1 MPMPDYWNRMCFYR
15 TNSKMAFITRL
26 FKNSKKLL
34 LLPVLLAVSFQ
45 TAAEGI
51 SATRM
56 QATLTSSGQMLVSS
70 RFKTDLPD
78 QLKQALN
85 QGVPLTFTLNY
96 QLSAPTIAAYRFKL
110 GQLVGSDSSIQYK
123 LSYHPLTNR
132 YRVAVGTF
140 STEYNSLSTALKAV
154 GAIANWQVLNS
165 GALSDVSP
173 QEVKAQIRLNLST
186 TKLPKPFQI
195 NALTSGSW
203 DLDSGWRDLDIKR

>member
-1 MPMPDYWNRMCFYR
+1 
-15 TNSKMAFITRL
+15 MAFITRL
-26 FKNSKKLL
+26 FKNSKLL
-34 LLPVLLAVSFQ
+34 LLTVLLAVSFQ

-140 STEYNSLSTALKAV
+140 STEYNSLETALRGV
-154 GAIANWQVLNS
+154 GAVANWRVLGS
-165 GALSDVSP
+165 GALSGV
-173 QEVKAQIRLNLST
+173 QAGEAKAEIRLALST
-186 TKLPKPFQI
+186 SQLPKPFQI
-195 NALTSGSW
+195 NALTSKSW
-203 DLDSGWRDLDIKR
+203 QLDSGWQSLNISQE

>member
-1 MPMPDYWNRMCFYR
+1 
-15 TNSKMAFITRL
+15 MAFITRL
-26 FKNSKKLL
+26 FKNSKLL

-56 QATLTSSGQMLVSS
+56 QATLTASGQMLVSS

-140 STEYNSLSTALKAV
+140 STEYNSLETALRGV
-154 GAIANWQVLNS
+154 GAVANWRVLGS
-165 GALSDVSP
+165 GALSGV
-173 QEVKAQIRLNLST
+173 QAGEAKAEIRLALST
-186 TKLPKPFQI
+186 SQLPKPFQI
-195 NALTSGSW
+195 NALTSKSW
-203 DLDSGWRDLDIKR
+203 QLDSGWQSLNISQE

>member
-1 MPMPDYWNRMCFYR
+1 MV
-15 TNSKMAFITRL
+15 FITRL
-26 FKNSKKLL
+26 FKNSKLL

-56 QATLTSSGQMLVSS
+56 QATLTASGQMLVSS

-140 STEYNSLSTALKAV
+140 STEYNSLETALRGV
-154 GAIANWQVLNS
+154 GAVANWRVLGS
-165 GALSDVSP
+165 GALSGV
-173 QEVKAQIRLNLST
+173 QAGEAKAEIRLALST
-186 TKLPKPFQI
+186 SQLPKPFQI
-195 NALTSGSW
+195 NALTSKSW
-203 DLDSGWRDLDIKR
+203 QLDSGWQSLNISQE

>member
-1 MPMPDYWNRMCFYR
+1 
-15 TNSKMAFITRL
+15 MAFITRL
-26 FKNSKKLL
+26 FENSKLL
-34 LLPVLLAVSFQ
+34 LLPFLLAVSFQ

-56 QATLTSSGQMLVSS
+56 QAMLTPSGQMLVSS
-70 RFKTDLPD
+70 RFHTDLPD

-140 STEYNSLSTALKAV
+140 STEYNSLETALRGV
-154 GAIANWQVLNS
+154 GAVANWRVLGS
-165 GALSDVSP
+165 GALSG
-173 QEVKAQIRLNLST
+173 VKATETKAEIRLALST
-186 TKLPKPFQI
+186 SQLPKPFQI
-195 NALTSGSW
+195 NALTSKSW
-203 DLDSGWRDLDIKR
+203 QLDSGWQPLNISQE